1 MAKQYKKHM
10 LGNYIYLKWE
20 NYKRAGTRNN
30 WTRGENAEP
39 LENNFNIN
47 IFKAHKVNILQSIQ
61 QLKVPNIKN
70 LEQAYN
76 DSLQKRLKQ
85 MEKIAA
91 TDTDSLEGMMEILIS
106 LLGKRY
112 ATQASTYA
120 KQIKWDPIHDR
131 PVIIGGIT
139 DLNLDTFPPP
149 PPYTLHAQ
157 RGRGQCSPRI
167 AFCIAMQ
174 KYILSV
180 NNNQKNEDWNL
191 LNRIIM
197 DLESMRDSYRKI
209 HNIISK
215 EARAYELTNKQA
227 KVFDNILNKIRGR
240 YVSVAELNQKLWAAW
255 AEFTGNILLS
265 DLDYITWKEIYN
277 AMQVGAKR
285 TTASQGKTNTVS
297 VKLDTAATEKYVK
310 TKYKEALQKMS
321 EQEQKQFVSKQI
333 GILANFQAL
342 GSSVQNKR
350 DIQATLLGQEY
361 GISMKNT
368 NLLAQAPIDIDEELS
383 DHQIPHVSLQSSSL
397 ALYLMGIEEQQEALG
412 THYLNILAAN
422 AGDEDSVYKKMRTE
436 ANQALSL
443 YILYSALT
451 GEGQL
456 RQQAKTNLFAIY
468 DKAAKNGKHRVKL
481 YDMADLILTIHG
493 NKTVLEQSL
502 LPSIDAI
509 NLDNVKIYVK
519 KGESNNKAVAERV
532 TRILL
537 EARTTNI
544 EARVTNQIL
553 QNIYINRYKT

>member
-1 MAKQYKKHM
+1 MAKQYQKHM
-10 LGNYIYLKWE
+10 LGNYIYLQWE
-20 NYKRAGTRNN
+20 NYQRAGTRNN

-47 IFKAHKVNILQSIQ
+47 IFKAHKVNTLQAIQ
-61 QLKVPNIKN
+61 QLKVPNIKA

-76 DSLQKRLKQ
+76 DSLQKRLDQ
-85 MEKIAA
+85 MQKIANM
-91 TDTDSLEGMMEILIS
+91 DSDSLEGMMEILIS

-112 ATQASTYA
+112 ATKAAVYA
-120 KQIKWDPIHDR
+120 KQIQWDSIHDR

-139 DLNLDTFPPP
+139 DLNLDTFPAP
-149 PPYTLHAQ
+149 PPYTPHVKA
-157 RGRGQCSPRI
+157 GRGQCAPRI
-167 AFCIAMQ
+167 AFCVEMQ

-180 NNNQKNEDWNL
+180 NNNEKNSDWDF
-191 LNRIIM
+191 LNRLAR
-197 DLESMRDSYRKI
+197 DLENMQSSYRKI

-215 EARAYELTNKQA
+215 ETRAYELTNKQA
-227 KVFDNILNKIRGR
+227 KLFDSLLNKIRGR
-240 YVSVAELNQKLWAAW
+240 YISIAELNQKLWAAW
-255 AEFTGNILLS
+255 AEFTGNILIK

-277 AMQVGAKR
+277 AMQIGAKH
-285 TTASQGKTNTVS
+285 TKALQGRENIVS
-297 VKLDTAATEKYVK
+297 VKLDTSTIEKYVK
-310 TKYKEALQKMS
+310 AKYHEALSKMT
-321 EQEQKQFVSKQI
+321 EQKQQRFVNKQVQ
-333 GILANFQAL
+333 ILANFQTL

-368 NLLAQAPIDIDEELS
+368 NLLVQAPIDIDEELQ
-383 DHQIPHVSLQSSSL
+383 DHQIPHVSLQDSSL

-422 AGDEDSVYKKMRTE
+422 ADNGNGIYTKMRAE

-481 YDMADLILTIHG
+481 YDMADLILNIY
-493 NKTVLEQSL
+493 NNEAILKQSL
-502 LPSIDAI
+502 LPSIDSI
-509 NLDNVKIYVK
+509 NLDNTKIYVA

-537 EARTTNI
+537 EARTINI
-544 EARVTNQIL
+544 EARVTNQVL
-553 QNIYINRYKT
+553 QSIYINRYKT